1 MPTFD
6 FTNASTL
13 TYNQTNNFLG
23 DGVARLNSTRNL
35 TIRVFERDVL
45 VNSGVS
51 GNWQDF
57 QDALSASDNFAENI
71 TLNGYQLGSGVIN
84 SVAITDQ
91 NPVRVGYH
99 NINISVPVT
108 GNLGYTDDSATNN
121 YYTNLANSISNSE
134 YIKDISEDFS
144 VSNSEENDYEQ
155 DHSVTVQFVGE
166 VEDGAL
172 TAARNVASGILKA
185 SNAPRVGFIYGE
197 DGVNSTIY
205 KNKDKKHYFSESY
218 DLFNKRCTF
227 SKIHRGNNSDD
238 CTNKVK
244 TTIRLESDGV
254 VTVRETGEIK
264 GEDSF
269 DQALTCF
276 NDLIAGA
283 GSAPVYIRCNTAY
296 QKYKTTHFGPSYAG
310 GSISSGKEPTLG
322 TLHTQPTT
330 VGKQFNKKAKK
341 INYDI
346 TFTTFDRMKTE
357 YLREYTLNLSQDQR
371 GIFTISENG
380 TVRPFANGIIGH
392 HAGNVNNRDNST
404 IRGYLTTEI
413 NASSNASTGRAREFY
428 TEATGYTGA
437 NLKETRSD
445 ITYPKYGIEM
455 QYTKEYSD
463 DVSLRFVD
471 IGSSL
476 GVSSASFKS
485 MNVSVS
491 DKLPT
496 FMRQEFVA
504 ANKKDGY
511 VLLHEP
517 VVGIGVGDDT
527 KAGGQ
532 TDLGQREIKIDAV
545 ISRPTANVFTSP
557 PNIDSEID
565 VCRQIAVQRMA
576 DLYADFGLDQNNSMI
591 YVDSCSYT
599 LDNSMTLTFNLSCI
613 YTTKRNSTDVT
624 NLGIITKQV

>member
-23 DGVARLNSTRNL
+23 DGVARLNSTRDL

-172 TAARNVASGILKA
+172 IAARNVASGILKA

-197 DGVNSTIY
+197 DGANSTIY

-238 CTNKVK
+238 CTTKVK

-276 NDLIAGA
+276 NDLIAG
-283 GSAPVYIRCNTAY
+283 GELAPVYIRCNTAY
-296 QKYKTTHFGPSYAG
+296 QKYKATHFGFGYAG
-310 GSISSGKEPTLG
+310 GSIGSEINTA
-322 TLHTQPTT
+322 TLHAQPTT
-330 VGKQFNKKAKK
+330 VGKRFNKKAKK

-346 TFTTFDRMKTE
+346 TFTTFDRMKEE

-496 FMRQEFVA
+496 FMRKEFVV

-545 ISRPTANVFTSP
+545 ISRPAANVFTSP

-576 DLYADFGLDQNNSMI
+576 DLYADFGLDQNNSMV
-591 YVDSCSYT
+591 YVNSCSYT